1 MIRVAIVGDIGSGKS
16 YVSKQFGYPIFNA
29 DDEVAKIYKKN
40 KRSFEKLKKK
50 LPKYISSFPVK
61 KSEIFKAIIKNS
73 NNLKKI
79 IKIIHPEVRKEMN
92 IFIKKNIKKKAI
104 ILDVPLFLENKLNKK
119 KDIIIFVDAKQNEIN
134 KRLKN
139 RTNFNLKIINTL
151 KKFQLPLEIKKKKS
165 KIIIKN
171 NFKSHSVRKSVI
183 IIKNNFILN
192 A

>member
-1 MIRVAIVGDIGSGKS
+1 MIRVAVVGDIGSGKS

-29 DDEVAKIYKKN
+29 DDEVVKIYKKN
-40 KRSFEKLKKK
+40 KRSFKKLKKE
-50 LPKYISSFPVK
+50 LPKYIFSFPVK

-79 IKIIHPEVRKEMN
+79 IKIIHPEVRKKMN

-104 ILDVPLFLENKLNKK
+104 IFDVPLFLENKLNKK

-151 KKFQLPLEIKKKKS
+151 KKFQLPLKNKKKKS
-165 KIIIKN
+165 NIIIKN
-171 NFKSHSVRKSVI
+171 NFKSHSIKKSVI
-183 IIKNNFILN
+183 IIKNNFIFN

>member
-1 MIRVAIVGDIGSGKS
+1 MIRVAVVGEIGSGKS
-16 YVSKQFGYPIFNA
+16 YVAKQFGYPIFNA
-29 DDEVAKIYKKN
+29 DNEVAKIYKKD
-40 KRSFEKLKKK
+40 KRSFKKLKKT
-50 LPKYISSFPVK
+50 LPKYIFSFPIK

-79 IKIIHPEVRKEMN
+79 IKIIHPEVRKKMN

-119 KDIIIFVDAKQNEIN
+119 KDLIIFVDAKINEIN
-134 KRLKN
+134 KRIKN
-139 RTNFNLKIINTL
+139 RPNFNLKLINRL

-165 KIIIKN
+165 QIIIKN
-171 NFKSHSVRKSVI
+171 NFKSYSIKKNVI
-183 IIKNNFILN
+183 IIKKNLILN